1 MPHMLVRSR
10 GTSEGASTVDVRA
23 RACMHAYA
31 RGLGCSGL
39 QDAWLLRE
47 TPEAEIHV
55 LLCVLLSGGSS
66 LRLKHEI
73 SASTQCYTQIS
84 FYCSYHSFVQEGK
97 GRGCCDGS
105 NLALIMSP
113 GRS

>member
-1 MPHMLVRSR
+1 M
-10 GTSEGASTVDVRA
+10 DVRA

-39 QDAWLLRE
+39 QDAWLLGE